1 MRSLEE
7 IAKAV
12 HGQIECKPVTE
23 DTENWDRCLAA
34 MPRDT
39 YAPWDY
45 KSSVLRYQEAYFCGA
60 YKENL
65 DMSMVLYRGGKPV
78 GIKVDEKMR
87 TNIPGVYAAGD
98 VTGFSMLAHTAS
110 REGEVAVNNIAGKPD
125 RMRYNAIP
133 GVVYTNPEVAGVGL
147 TEA

>member
-7 IAKAV
+7 IAKTV

-60 YKENL
+60 YPENL

-78 GIKVDEKMR
+78 GIWPVSVFRKDDGKTR
-87 TNIPGVYAAGD
+87 FGT
-98 VTGFSMLAHTAS
+98 TGGALIASLVLAHFGRIGRLDVSVPAS
-110 REGEVAVNNIAGKPD
+110 TSV
-125 RMRYNAIP
+125 
-133 GVVYTNPEVAGVGL
+133 
-147 TEA
+147 